1 MKLEFDLC
9 PTFLVGMSV
18 KVMIF
23 THPLN
28 LEVKSLLVH
37 TDREREAYY
46 LNPQKSDKSVQLLQ
60 GGWNW
65 DGVVRFP
72 NPLVFGSQSQSQAGT
87 LSRMGGQCLLVATEK
102 ISNAGADFS
111 NLGPLAISHTAHPR
125 SVFPL
130 GRLAH
135 PGNILVS

>member
-1 MKLEFDLC
+1 
-9 PTFLVGMSV
+9 
-18 KVMIF
+18 MIF

-37 TDREREAYY
+37 TDRVREAYN
-46 LNPQKSDKSVQLLQ
+46 LNPPKSDKSLQLLLEVKAKVKRGPCLGW
-60 GGWNW
+60 GGN
-65 DGVVRFP
+65 V
-72 NPLVFGSQSQSQAGT
+72 
-87 LSRMGGQCLLVATEK
+87 C
-102 ISNAGADFS
+102 S

-135 PGNILVS
+135 PGNIDLLERFFLSFRVLVSERL

>member
-1 MKLEFDLC
+1 
-9 PTFLVGMSV
+9 
-18 KVMIF
+18 MIF

-102 ISNAGADFS
+102 IQMLEQTS
-111 NLGPLAISHTAHPR
+111 LTWGPLP
-125 SVFPL
+125 SVIQLTRDPFFHWAGLPI
-130 GRLAH
+130 LATL
-135 PGNILVS
+135 IF